1 MAWLKAR
8 IHILEWLL
16 VLVLL
21 AWGLSRVPPR
31 HTFTADSMMKWA
43 QVEAILQTGSSLPI
57 YPLREI
63 DPELKHYPLTAPNY
77 LVRRPGHDVRI
88 VFPVAFA
95 WAASAWVYFAGRD
108 GAVFLSVISFLA
120 ILTVLRRFWK
130 VKPPWLLFTTAC
142 TSLLLPAIDFS
153 EAAPAAALVTI
164 GLTLALRS
172 ERLLAAFFGAALISL
187 AAFVRM
193 EALVVV
199 ASAGLWICVPA
210 LRHPSERRRAFAFA
224 AGAGAFLIPLV
235 SNMLIYGHP
244 VGGHYWVDR
253 AGFANVAEKLN
264 TAWFLLIGR
273 DQLDV
278 FKPGF
283 FGLTPLFGLIFLP
296 LFSSRVRG
304 RMAPDERTLLF
315 IVCTYIPV
323 AALSAP
329 HDGYWSWGGRYLLP
343 VVAFSVVLLDR
354 ISSLC
359 IDLPRNARI
368 AAVAAMVVLSLY
380 SFWTVRRG
388 VGIVHGA
395 SETMKQ
401 FDTACNNIQADVLI
415 FDNPSV
421 ALQAGPCIFR
431 FAHFLARDTKE
442 LNALLPV
449 LKQKYPGKRLAFWD
463 APIYAMAASIG
474 HGIRRSPQDFDN
486 YKESLRALG
495 KETEVPLGLAMT
507 ARVYSIA
514 PLTR

>member
-1 MAWLKAR
+1 MVWLKQR
-8 IHILEWLL
+8 IHIFEWLA
-16 VLVLL
+16 VLILL

-43 QVEAILQTGSSLPI
+43 QVQAILKTGSSLPL
-57 YPLREI
+57 YPLAQI
-63 DPELKHYPLTAPNY
+63 DPEFKYYPLTAPNY

-88 VFPVAFA
+88 VFPVAYA
-95 WAASAWVYFAGRD
+95 WAASGWVFFSGRD
-108 GAVFLSVISFLA
+108 GAVFLSVVSFLA
-120 ILTVLRRFWK
+120 LLSVMRWMWK
-130 VKPPWLLFTTAC
+130 VKPPWLLFTAAC
-142 TSLLLPAIDFS
+142 TSLFLPAIDFS
-153 EAAPAAALVTI
+153 EAAPAAAFITLGLSLV
-164 GLTLALRS
+164 LRS
-172 ERLLAAFFGAALISL
+172 TNLFAVFSGAALISL

-193 EALVVV
+193 ESLVVV
-199 ASAGLWICVPA
+199 ACAGLWVCLPA
-210 LRHPSERRRAFAFA
+210 LRAADSRGRAFAFA
-224 AGAGAFLIPLV
+224 AGAAVSLVPLV

-264 TAWFLLIGR
+264 TAWYLLIGR

-283 FGLTPLFGLIFLP
+283 FGLTPLFALIALP
-296 LFSSRVRG
+296 LFSSRIRE
-304 RMAPDERTLLF
+304 RLQPQERTLLY

-323 AALSAP
+323 AALTAP
-329 HDGYWSWGGRYLLP
+329 HDGYWSWGGRYMLP

-354 ISSLC
+354 IVVLRAQ
-359 IDLPRNARI
+359 LHRNARI
-368 AAVAAMVVLSLY
+368 TALAAVVLLSLY

-401 FDTACNNIQADVLI
+401 FDTACSSIQAEVLL

-442 LNALLPV
+442 LNELLPV
-449 LKQKYPGKRLAFWD
+449 LKQKYPGQRIAFWD

-474 HGIRRSPQDFDN
+474 HGIRRTPRDFDD
-486 YKESLRALG
+486 YKESLRTLS
-495 KETEVPLGLAMT
+495 KESEIPLGLAMT
-507 ARVYSIA
+507 ARVYSVP
-514 PLTR
+514 PLTH